1 MEDMPLLAGIE
12 VPDENLRENTAGS
25 FAERIYHE
33 SWTIPSAAAT
43 ISGTAVFHAESAMG
57 RTVMEY
63 DLADRDYVDSVT
75 QNISERVDGTDEKIR
90 GIIDQIGYLMLM
102 VDNLKREVNEL
113 REVTE

>member
-1 MEDMPLLAGIE
+1 LLAGIE

-25 FAERIYHE
+25 SAERIYHE

-43 ISGTAVFHAESAMG
+43 ICGTAVFHGESAIG
-57 RTVMEY
+57 RTV
-63 DLADRDYVDSVT
+63 ADRDYVDSVT

-90 GIIDQIGYLMLM
+90 GIIDQIGYLMQA
-102 VDNLKREVNEL
+102 VNNLNWEVNKL